1 LRQILADPWRTFAD
15 QHSLGGELD
24 GKVHNITDFGLF
36 VSPSDGIR
44 GMVHVSDIAWN
55 RAANDVLGKYHKG
68 QPVRVKLLGVDVEK
82 QRISLGIKQLQAKPG
97 IS

>member
-1 LRQILADPWRTFAD
+1 MRVDRLVSWLHISPLLGVMVRID
-15 QHSLGGELD
+15 QGE
-24 GKVHNITDFGLF
+24 
-36 VSPSDGIR
+36 R

-68 QPVRVKLLGVDVEK
+68 QSVRVKLLSVDVEK

>member
-1 LRQILADPWRTFAD
+1 MRQTLADPWRTFAD

-24 GKVHNITDFGLF
+24 GKVHNIIDFGLF
-36 VSPSDGIR
+36 VSLSHGIR

-68 QPVRVKLLGVDVEK
+68 QSVRVKLLSVDVEK